1 MTGKPRGR
9 NTAPAQQVPKNNQ
22 DTIAMVSEM
31 LMWPAIDL
39 ADPDKVRQRVA
50 DYYDLCSRYNSKILV
65 SGLCA
70 CLGLTRHE
78 LIEWSKGKRTRL
90 SELLSPESAVILQ
103 NVVKML
109 EVAWESSFQN
119 DGYRNP
125 VTGIFLAKNNF
136 GYKDESSTL
145 IKHEDAAQGLNRK
158 ELQAKYAAALPE
170 EPPAPTEAREVVVTE
185 PETPADP
192 DTIE

>member
-9 NTAPAQQVPKNNQ
+9 CTAPNQQVPKNNQ
-22 DTIAMVSEM
+22 DTIAMVSE
-31 LMWPAIDL
+31 LLTWQAIDL
-39 ADPDKVRQRVA
+39 ADAKAVQQRVV

-65 SGLCA
+65 SGLCT

-90 SELLSPESAVILQ
+90 SELLSPESALILQ

-136 GYKDESSTL
+136 GYKDESSTIL
-145 IKHEDAAQGLNRK
+145 KHEDTIEGPSRK
-158 ELQAKYAAALPE
+158 QLQAKYAAALPDE
-170 EPPAPTEAREVVVTE
+170 EAQDVVVTK
-185 PETPADP
+185 PDAPGDP
-192 DTIE
+192 DSIE